1 MWRPTGGGLLKCPE
15 APDFILILMG
25 SFWSVAEEINRRA
38 HSPVHSVGRV
48 TSLPRVHFRVT
59 DMEREE
65 ARSAWERKMS
75 LALFHQTAV
84 DVSSSLFYLPHRSS
98 CEGFRVLLL
107 KGNNSFHFIL
117 TGYYVFSFNCIWLQC
132 RRPCSEC
139 YLRAYLVFL
148 GVLQGPRFTDVCK
161 VTELGIVMRAT
172 HSHVSCLTLT
182 LAVHH
187 PLAQDQSIH
196 LSVSLSLS
204 LPLSLPSPPLSDV
217 WMDNM

>member
-1 MWRPTGGGLLKCPE
+1 MMALSYYIILSEGNVTVESDRRCEMWRLTGGGLLKCPE

-25 SFWSVAEEINRRA
+25 CFWSMAEEINHRA

-48 TSLPRVHFRVT
+48 TSVPRVHFRVT
-59 DMEREE
+59 DVEREE

-107 KGNNSFHFIL
+107 KGNNGFHFIL

-132 RRPCSEC
+132 RRPCSE
-139 YLRAYLVFL
+139 YYRRVYLVFL
-148 GVLQGPRFTDVCK
+148 GVLQGPRFTDVCTK
-161 VTELGIVMRAT
+161 
-172 HSHVSCLTLT
+172 S
-182 LAVHH
+182 
-187 PLAQDQSIH
+187 QS
-196 LSVSLSLS
+196 
-204 LPLSLPSPPLSDV
+204 
-217 WMDNM
+217 WE